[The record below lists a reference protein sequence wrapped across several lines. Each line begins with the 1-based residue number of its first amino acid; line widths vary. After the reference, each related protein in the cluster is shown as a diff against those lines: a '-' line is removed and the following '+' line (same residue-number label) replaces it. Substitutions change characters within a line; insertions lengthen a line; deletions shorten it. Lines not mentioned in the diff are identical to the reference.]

1 MAQKTQILGFFLLT
15 NTVESRQALRMLS
28 FLSQFLNPELSEKP
42 LGFRRNIRLI
52 LWMGLASASALALL
66 NIHRKEML
74 LLAGLF
80 LVALAI
86 NHLGYYLWA
95 SWLTLFGGLIINVF
109 VMLQQNGIRDTSIL
123 GFIVILIFAGL
134 IGGTN
139 GTLFIGALLITGT
152 FILGYFEIQGILV
165 NQFTP
170 YNFWKDYIAVAFLIF
185 LIASLQ
191 YLIISRLNKNISMA
205 IEELQERKKAEEELQ
220 QRVTELETL
229 RGLSEIIIA
238 KNDLTEL
245 IEETGK
251 HIRETFQASSIFI
264 AVHNPITNLVH
275 FPYDVDNGKR
285 MPDVPLQ
292 YGRGLTSK
300 VMEMKK
306 PLVINENW
314 LHESVKYNAIYRNS
328 KMAKSSIAV
337 PLMIQERAIGVI
349 SIDNTER
356 EFAFTENDVRLL
368 ETIAANLAI
377 AIENARL
384 QESMKQEFKIQE
396 KLVSQLEK
404 KNEEL
409 ERFTYTAS
417 HDLKAPLITIRGYLG
432 YIEKDA
438 KSGNYQRL
446 LRDTQRISE
455 ATEKMHRLLNELLEL
470 SRIGRIINKSEE
482 ILFADIVKD
491 ALERVENQIRERK
504 VKIKIADKL
513 GSVVVDK
520 ERMIE
525 VVQNLVD
532 NAIKFMGKQTDP
544 EIEIGMKKQG
554 NETIYFIKDNGIGIK
569 KEFHER
575 IFGLFDKLDSESE
588 GTGIGLAL
596 VKRIIEVHGGKI
608 WVESEEGKGTT
619 FCFTLSS
626 GS

>member
-1 MAQKTQILGFFLLT
+1 VAQKTQILGFFLLT

-554 NETIYFIKDNGIGIK
+554 NETVYFIKDNGIGIK

>member
-1 MAQKTQILGFFLLT
+1 M
-15 NTVESRQALRMLS
+15 MS
-28 FLSQFLNPELSEKP
+28 FLNQFLDPSLSEKP
-42 LGFRRNIRLI
+42 LGFRRNIRLV
-52 LWMGLASASALALL
+52 LLTGLICTCILALL
-66 NIHRKEML
+66 NSNRTEML

-80 LVALAI
+80 LVALTL
-86 NHLGYYLWA
+86 NQLGYYLSA
-95 SWLTLFGGLIINVF
+95 SWLTLFGGLIINLF
-109 VMLQQNGIRDTSIL
+109 VMLQKNGIRDTSIL

-134 IGGTN
+134 IGGTK
-139 GTLFIGALLITGT
+139 GTLSIGALLIMGT

-170 YNFWKDYIAVAFLIF
+170 YNFWRDYYAVAFLIF
-185 LIASLQ
+185 LISGLQ
-191 YLIISRLNKNISMA
+191 YLIISRLNKNIVIA
-205 IEELQERKKAEEELQ
+205 GEEIQERKKAEEQLQ
-220 QRVTELETL
+220 QRITELEFV
-229 RGLSEIIIA
+229 RDFSEIIIG
-238 KNDLTEL
+238 KNNLTDL

-251 HIRETFQASSIFI
+251 HIREAFRASSIFI
-264 AVHNPITNLVH
+264 AIHNPQTNQIH
-275 FPYDVDNGKR
+275 FPYDVDNGVR

-306 PLVINENW
+306 SLVINENW
-314 LHESVKYNAIYRNS
+314 MHESLKYNAVYRNR
-328 KMAKSSIAV
+328 KMAKSSIAT
-337 PLMIQERAIGVI
+337 PMMIQERAIGVI
-349 SIDNTER
+349 AIDNTER
-356 EFAFTENDVRLL
+356 EYAFTENDVRLL
-368 ETIAANLAI
+368 ETIAANFAV

-384 QESMKQEFKIQE
+384 QESIQQELIIQE
-396 KLVSQLEK
+396 KLVQQLEK

-470 SRIGRIINKSEE
+470 SRIGRIINKAEE
-482 ILFADIVKD
+482 ALFADIVQD
-491 ALERVENQIRERK
+491 ALKRVENQIRERK
-504 VKIKIADKL
+504 VRIKVADRL

-544 EIEIGMKKQG
+544 EIEIGIKKQG
-554 NETIYFIKDNGIGIK
+554 NEPFYFIKDNGIGIK

-608 WVESEEGKGTT
+608 WVESEEGKGTA
-619 FCFTLSS
+619 FCFTLPQSM
-626 GS
+626 

>member
-1 MAQKTQILGFFLLT
+1 
-15 NTVESRQALRMLS
+15 MLS
-28 FLSQFLNPELSEKP
+28 FLSQFLDPSLSEKP
-42 LGFRRNIRLI
+42 LGFRRNIRLV
-52 LWMGLASASALALL
+52 LLTGLICTCILALL
-66 NIHRKEML
+66 NSNRAEML
-74 LLAGLF
+74 WLAGLF
-80 LVALAI
+80 LVALTL
-86 NHLGYYLWA
+86 NQLGYYLSA
-95 SWLTLFGGLIINVF
+95 SWLTLFGGLIINLF
-109 VMLQQNGIRDTSIL
+109 VMLQKNGIRDTSIL

-134 IGGTN
+134 IGGTK

-170 YNFWKDYIAVAFLIF
+170 FNFLRDYFAVAFLIF
-185 LIASLQ
+185 LISGLQ
-191 YLIISRLNKNISMA
+191 YIIISRLNKNIVIA
-205 IEELQERKKAEEELQ
+205 GEVIQERKKAEEELQ
-220 QRVTELETL
+220 QRITELEFV
-229 RGLSEIIIA
+229 RDFSEIIIA
-238 KNDLTEL
+238 KNNLSDL

-251 HIRETFQASSIFI
+251 HIREAFHASSIFI
-264 AVHNPITNLVH
+264 AIYNPQTNQIH
-275 FPYDVDNGKR
+275 FPYDVDNGVR

-306 PLVINENW
+306 SLVINENW
-314 LHESVKYNAIYRNS
+314 MHESLKYNAVYRNR
-328 KMAKSSIAV
+328 KMAKSSIAT
-337 PLMIQERAIGVI
+337 PMMIQDRAIGVI
-349 SIDNTER
+349 AIDNTER
-356 EFAFTENDVRLL
+356 EYAFTENDVRLL
-368 ETIAANLAI
+368 ETIAANFAV
-377 AIENARL
+377 AIENVRL
-384 QESMKQEFKIQE
+384 QESIQQELVIQE
-396 KLVSQLEK
+396 KLVQQLEK

-446 LRDTQRISE
+446 LKDTRRISE

-470 SRIGRIINKSEE
+470 SRIGRIMNKAEE
-482 ILFADIVKD
+482 TLFADIVRD

-532 NAIKFMGKQTDP
+532 NAIKFMGNQKNP
-544 EIEIGMKKQG
+544 EIEIGIKRQG
-554 NETIYFIKDNGIGIK
+554 NKTVYFIKDNGIGIK

-608 WVESEEGKGTT
+608 WVESEEGEGTT
-619 FCFTLSS
+619 FYFTLPQSM
-626 GS
+626 

>member
-1 MAQKTQILGFFLLT
+1 
-15 NTVESRQALRMLS
+15 
-28 FLSQFLNPELSEKP
+28 
-42 LGFRRNIRLI
+42 
-52 LWMGLASASALALL
+52 
-66 NIHRKEML
+66 
-74 LLAGLF
+74 
-80 LVALAI
+80 
-86 NHLGYYLWA
+86 
-95 SWLTLFGGLIINVF
+95 
-109 VMLQQNGIRDTSIL
+109 
-123 GFIVILIFAGL
+123 
-134 IGGTN
+134 
-139 GTLFIGALLITGT
+139 
-152 FILGYFEIQGILV
+152 
-165 NQFTP
+165 
-170 YNFWKDYIAVAFLIF
+170 
-185 LIASLQ
+185 
-191 YLIISRLNKNISMA
+191 
-205 IEELQERKKAEEELQ
+205 
-220 QRVTELETL
+220 
-229 RGLSEIIIA
+229 
-238 KNDLTEL
+238 
-245 IEETGK
+245 
-251 HIRETFQASSIFI
+251 
-264 AVHNPITNLVH
+264 
-275 FPYDVDNGKR
+275 

-554 NETIYFIKDNGIGIK
+554 NETVYFIKDNGIGIK